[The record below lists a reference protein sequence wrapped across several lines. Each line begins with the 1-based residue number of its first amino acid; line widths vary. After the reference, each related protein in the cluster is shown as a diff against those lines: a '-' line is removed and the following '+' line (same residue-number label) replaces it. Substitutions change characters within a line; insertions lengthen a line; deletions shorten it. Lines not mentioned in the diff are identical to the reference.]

1 MRKKKIIT
9 VLIWCVVLIGVLLA
23 VYFLSPEIKQTVDFK
38 IAVWRI
44 EHKLEDK
51 YGIDFEVLENSIAEG
66 NKLFFYPVRYPK
78 ADAKYSFMAT
88 FEAKGE
94 KHLIVG
100 IVDKRIN
107 IISDSYAHYLYKDEM
122 LQALTDAVSEV
133 IPVEK
138 ILAVCS
144 MDPTDVVT
152 LSEDVHSFETF
163 MEGTK
168 TYEPLY
174 LLIDE
179 SCSEEELDLVKT
191 TLEDKD
197 FPFSVLITTATTE
210 EISILRENN
219 IRCLFESYEQA
230 MGLIDS
236 FSTWIDNLEEHGEY
250 YLWYQDEDT
259 LYNADEL
266 DEIIKDVE

>member
-1 MRKKKIIT
+1 MRKKKIII
-9 VLIWCVVLIGVLLA
+9 VLALCAVLIGVLLA
-23 VYFLSPEIKQTVDFK
+23 VYFLSPEVKQAVDYK
-38 IAVWRI
+38 IATWRI

-51 YGIDFEVLENSIAEG
+51 YDVEFEVLENSIAEG
-66 NKLFFYPVRYPK
+66 NELPFYPVRYPK

-100 IVDKRIN
+100 IVDKKIN

-138 ILAVCS
+138 ILAVCN
-144 MDPTDVVT
+144 MDPKEVVT
-152 LSEDVHSFETF
+152 LSEDTDSFEAF

-174 LLIDE
+174 MLIDE
-179 SCSEEELDLVKT
+179 DCSEEQLALVKA
-191 TLEDKD
+191 TLEEQH
-197 FPFSVLITTATTE
+197 FPFSVLITTNNAKD
-210 EISILRENN
+210 ISALRDNN
-219 IRCLFESYEQA
+219 IRCLFESYPDFL
-230 MGLIDS
+230 GLVSDNY
-236 FSTWIDNLEEHGEY
+236 WLENLEENGEY
-250 YLWYQDEDT
+250 YLWYADEDV
-259 LYNADEL
+259 LYNADQY
-266 DEIIKDVE
+266 DQIIKDVE